1 MKRRLAA
8 IATLAALAVAAGC
21 GGGSSDSGSSGGS
34 AGSTSN
40 ISGSISVMGVW
51 SGPEQAAFQKVID
64 GFTEENPNVKV
75 SYTSAGD
82 QLPTQL
88 STAVE
93 GGNPPTVAFVAQPG
107 LIKDFVTKGA
117 VKPIDYAAED
127 VKTNLGESAYQIGS
141 VNGKLYGVLYKAA
154 NKSLVWC
161 NVKAFNDAGVQ
172 APKTWDD
179 FINNAATLKASG
191 VPAYSVGVDVG
202 WPVTDWFENIY
213 LSQAG
218 PDMYDKLAAHEIPWT
233 DPSVKQALTTMA
245 QVFKD
250 SSNIVGGTNGALQT
264 DFPTS
269 AANVFTDPPK
279 GAQIMEGDFVP
290 GSVKTTLK
298 PVEGYNVFPFPQVGD
313 NENVVVGGGDI
324 AITFEDNPAVQ
335 AFMKYLTTT
344 KAAEIWAEQGGFAS
358 LNTGLDPSVY
368 PSQIEQTTAGVLSSA
383 SAFRFDM
390 SDLQP
395 AAFGATVGQGE
406 WKIFTDFVKN
416 PDDVDGTAQ
425 ALETAAKKAYG
436 S

>member
-107 LIKDFVTKGA
+107 LIKDFVTKNA

-127 VKTNLGESAYQIGS
+127 VKNNLGESAYQIGS

-154 NKSLVWC
+154 NKSLVWY
-161 NVKAFNDAGVQ
+161 NVKSFSDAGVE

-179 FINNAATLKASG
+179 FIQNAATLKASG
-191 VPAYSVGVDVG
+191 VPAYSIGVDVG
-202 WPVTDWFENIY
+202 WPITDWFENIY

-269 AANVFTDPPK
+269 ASNVFTDPPK

-290 GSVKTTLK
+290 GSVKTDLK

-358 LNTGLDPSVY
+358 LNTGLDPSIY

>member
-154 NKSLVWC
+154 NKSLVWY